1 MANEIR
7 VVIGAEQDVSRELDQ
22 ISDSAQKTER
32 VVLSTMGSS
41 EEAFDSAARAS
52 GNFGEKI
59 DILSGATS
67 QLSGGIGDIG
77 GAMSAFTD
85 LQNLSAQNA
94 LAQES
99 ALLAVEQAQIDYNAA
114 IAEFGEGS
122 LQARQAQ
129 LALNAAQQAAEPPT
143 AIAEW
148 GQKLELISQIIM
160 AVTGATDLLILANHA
175 LSASMIK
182 NVAANV
188 ASRVAMIATTT
199 ATGIWTAAQWLL
211 NIALTANPI
220 GLIIIAIAA
229 LVAIIVLIATKTTW
243 FGDLWKIVWGFIK
256 DVALGFWEWLS
267 NAAGKTWDFIVRGV
281 TGVRD
286 MIVGAFRWAID
297 FVVGYFQFIISIPG
311 RIVDVFKSIGNAI
324 AAPFKWAFNMIA
336 GLWNNTVGRLS
347 FTIPSWVPLIGGS
360 GFSMPRLPTL
370 ATGGE
375 IIQTGAVM
383 AHKGERIIPASV
395 AGLTSGGTGGV
406 VKLEIDLT
414 GAPEELRR
422 YIKKI
427 TRIYGGRGKDS
438 VQIAWAEN

>member
-7 VVIGAEQDVSRELDQ
+7 VVIGAEQDVSKALDQ
-22 ISDSAQKTER
+22 VSDSAQKTER

-59 DILSGATS
+59 DILSGASS
-67 QLSGGIGDIG
+67 QLAGGIGDIG
-77 GAMSAFTD
+77 GAMTAFTD
-85 LQNLSAQNA
+85 LQNLSATRA
-94 LAQES
+94 LEQQG
-99 ALLAVEQAQIDYNAA
+99 ALLAVEQAQKDYNEAVKQY
-114 IAEFGEGS
+114 GVDS
-122 LQARQAQ
+122 LEARQAQ
-129 LALNAAQQAAEPPT
+129 LGLNAAQQAAEPPT
-143 AIAEW
+143 ALAEW
-148 GQKLELISQIIM
+148 GQKLELISPIIM

-175 LSASMIK
+175 LSASMLK
-182 NVAANV
+182 NIASSI
-188 ASRVAMIATTT
+188 ASRVVMVASAT

-220 GLIIIAIAA
+220 GIIIMAIVA
-229 LVAIIVLIATKTTW
+229 LIAIIVIIATKTTW
-243 FGDLWKIVWGFIK
+243 FGDIWKVVWGFIK

-281 TGVRD
+281 TGVKD
-286 MIVGAFRWAID
+286 MIVGAFKWAID

-311 RIVDVFKSIGNAI
+311 RIVDVFKMIGNAI
-324 AAPFKWAFNMIA
+324 AAPFKWAFNLIA

-347 FTIPSWVPLIGGS
+347 FTIPSWVPIIGGA

-395 AGLTSGGTGGV
+395 AGLTGGTGGIAR
-406 VKLEIDLT
+406 LEIDLT
-414 GAPEELRR
+414 GASEEMRR
-422 YIKKI
+422 WVKKA
-427 TRIYGGRGKDS
+427 TRVYGGRGPNS
-438 VQIAWAEN
+438 VQIAWSEA